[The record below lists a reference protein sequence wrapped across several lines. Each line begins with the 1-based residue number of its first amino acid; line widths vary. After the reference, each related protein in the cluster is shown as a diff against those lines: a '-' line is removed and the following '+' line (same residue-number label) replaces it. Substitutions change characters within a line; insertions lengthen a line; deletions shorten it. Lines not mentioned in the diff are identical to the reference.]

1 MRLTL
6 LLSILLVV
14 TACKESGKPG
24 ANSPTLVGKWKPV
37 EMEIPNMSKNEIQN
51 VMDNFLMEFTADGK
65 YRGEIHTE
73 KQAGTYTFDPNSGK
87 LTIIN
92 NNGVDHKEEVF
103 TVKWEKELLMLVNN
117 EGTVKLKRQ

>member
-6 LLSILLVV
+6 LFSILLLV
-14 TACKESGKPG
+14 TACKEPGKPG
-24 ANSPTLVGKWKPV
+24 TNSPTLVGKWKPV
-37 EMEIPNMSKNEIQN
+37 EMEVPNMSKNEMQN

-73 KQAGTYTFDPNSGK
+73 KQAGTYTFDTKTGK
-87 LTIIN
+87 LTIVN
-92 NNGVDHKEEVF
+92 NNGIDKKEEVF
-103 TVKWEKELLMLVNN
+103 TVTWEKDLLKLVNE